1 MSKQCLKILLI
12 MKNKRKNLRFF
23 LLKKIYYFSFFV
35 VFCNQSFA
43 ENALQNKDSNPPLLV
58 NKIIESSQKNYP
70 QILNFYEKVAS
81 KEGKILESLG
91 FFDVKIKN
99 QYQV

>member
-1 MSKQCLKILLI
+1 
-12 MKNKRKNLRFF
+12 MKNKQKNLRFF
-23 LLKKIYYFSFFV
+23 LAKKIYYFIFLV
-35 VFCNQSFA
+35 IFCNNAFA
-43 ENALQNKDSNPPLLV
+43 ENALQNKDSNSPLLI

-91 FFDVKIKN
+91 FFDVKIKSN
-99 QYQV
+99 